1 MASRLRLPSRQ
12 RGPRDEARMTL
23 IEHLDELRSRI
34 IKVGAIFILAAIGAW
49 FFRVD
54 IFNLLL
60 EPAQGQLQGQLYV
73 TSVAEQFV
81 SDMKLA
87 LYVAFVITIPVLL
100 YQVWAFVAPA
110 VGDLGRAFTYIL
122 ITLASSLFIA
132 GIVFG
137 YVFVV
142 PVGVKFLLG
151 WAPDRYDTI
160 ITPTNYMA
168 FVTRFLLACGIV
180 FELPA
185 ATYVAGKLELI
196 DAALLKR
203 YRKHAIVANT
213 IVAAAITPSPDPF
226 SMLLLAVPLIGM
238 YELSIIIARYVNP
251 TTEVTARELARDED
265 DETNVEEEESPTDE
279 TDEHD
284 LDTFENPDD
293 HPENGHERDL

>member
-1 MASRLRLPSRQ
+1 
-12 RGPRDEARMTL
+12 MTL

-34 IKVGAIFILAAIGAW
+34 IKIGIVFVLAAVVAW

-60 EPAQGQLQGQLYV
+60 EPAKSQLKDQLYV

-110 VGDLGRAFTYIL
+110 VGDLGRVFTYIL

-137 YVFVV
+137 YIFVV
-142 PVGVKFLLG
+142 PVGVQFLLG
-151 WAPDRYDTI
+151 WAPTRYEPI

-185 ATYVAGKLELI
+185 ATYVAAKLELI

-265 DETNVEEEESPTDE
+265 DETNVEEEESPTEE

-284 LDTFENPDD
+284 LGTFENPDD
-293 HPENGHERDL
+293 HPENGHDRDL

>member
-1 MASRLRLPSRQ
+1 M
-12 RGPRDEARMTL
+12 RMTL

-60 EPAQGQLQGQLYV
+60 EPAQSQLQGKLYV

-87 LYVAFVITIPVLL
+87 LYVAFVLTIPVLL

-142 PVGVKFLLG
+142 PVGVKFLLS

-185 ATYVAGKLELI
+185 ATYVAAKLELI
-196 DAALLKR
+196 DASLLKR

-251 TTEVTARELARDED
+251 TTEVRAHELARDDED
-265 DETNVEEEESPTDE
+265 EEPEAEDEPDGFE
-279 TDEHD
+279 
-284 LDTFENPDD
+284 DTDD